1 MVDRRGDYYVIR
13 ILLVDDHPSVGE
25 GTKTMIEQDSDMVVT
40 VAMSALD
47 ALSKVQG
54 EPFDLILC
62 DLNMPGISGLE
73 LTKRLIQSDPE
84 WKVIIYSGY
93 EIGSHFNLLVESG
106 VSGFISK
113 TASREQLHN
122 SIRCVLRGEA
132 VIPISLLKQLRRNEV
147 AISRSELSVED
158 VSINE
163 KEMVILSEVAAGI
176 SNKELA
182 ATLHVSQR
190 NVEYQLTKIFE
201 KLNVRSRSEAIKEA
215 KRLGLISMEQY

>member
-1 MVDRRGDYYVIR
+1 MIR

-25 GTKTMIEQDSDMVVT
+25 GTKTMIEQDGEMKVT
-40 VAMSALD
+40 VALSALE
-47 ALSKVQG
+47 ALDKVHT
-54 EPFDLILC
+54 EPFDIILC

-73 LTKRLIQSDPE
+73 LTKRLIQNDPDR
-84 WKVIIYSGY
+84 KVIIYSGY
-93 EIGSHFNLLVESG
+93 EIGTHFNLLVESG

-122 SIRCVLRGEA
+122 SIRCALRGEA

-147 AISRSELSVED
+147 SISRAELSIED

-163 KEMVILSEVAAGI
+163 KEMTILHEVASGV

-182 ATLHVSQR
+182 SMLHVSQR

-201 KLNVRSRSEAIKEA
+201 KLNVRSRSEAIREA

>member
-1 MVDRRGDYYVIR
+1 
-13 ILLVDDHPSVGE
+13 
-25 GTKTMIEQDSDMVVT
+25 MIEQDGEMKVT
-40 VAMSALD
+40 VALSALE
-47 ALSKVQG
+47 ALDKVHT
-54 EPFDLILC
+54 EAYDIILC

-73 LTKRLIQSDPE
+73 LTKRLILNDPE
-84 WKVIIYSGY
+84 RKVIIYSGY
-93 EIGSHFNLLVESG
+93 EIGTHFNLLVESG

-122 SIRCVLRGEA
+122 SIRCALRGEA
-132 VIPISLLKQLRRNEV
+132 VIPIPLLKQLRRNEV
-147 AISRSELSVED
+147 AISRSELSIED

-163 KEMVILSEVAAGI
+163 KEMTILHEVAAGV

-182 ATLHVSQR
+182 NILHVSQR

-201 KLNVRSRSEAIKEA
+201 KLNVRSRSEAIREA

>member
-1 MVDRRGDYYVIR
+1 MIR

-25 GTKTMIEQDSDMVVT
+25 GTKTMIEQDSDMKVT
-40 VAMSALD
+40 VALSALE
-47 ALSKVQG
+47 ALDKVHS
-54 EPFDLILC
+54 EPFDIILC

-73 LTKRLIQSDPE
+73 LTKRLIQIDPE
-84 WKVIIYSGY
+84 RKVIIYSGY
-93 EIGSHFNLLVESG
+93 EIGTHFNLLVESG

-122 SIRCVLRGEA
+122 SIRCALRGEA
-132 VIPISLLKQLRRNEV
+132 VIPISLLKQLRRHEV
-147 AISRSELSVED
+147 SISRSELSIDD

-163 KEMVILSEVAAGI
+163 KEMTILHEVAAGV

-182 ATLHVSQR
+182 AMLHVSQR

-201 KLNVRSRSEAIKEA
+201 KLNVRSRSEAIREA

>member
-1 MVDRRGDYYVIR
+1 MIR

-25 GTKTMIEQDSDMVVT
+25 GTKTMIEQDSDMKVT
-40 VAMSALD
+40 VALSALE
-47 ALSKVQG
+47 ALDKVHS
-54 EPFDLILC
+54 EPFDIILC

-73 LTKRLIQSDPE
+73 LTKRLIQIDPE
-84 WKVIIYSGY
+84 RKVIIYSGY
-93 EIGSHFNLLVESG
+93 EIGTHFNLLVESG

-113 TASREQLHN
+113 TASRDQLHN
-122 SIRCVLRGEA
+122 SIRCALRGEA
-132 VIPISLLKQLRRNEV
+132 VIPIPLLKQLRRHEV
-147 AISRSELSVED
+147 AISRSELSIDD

-163 KEMVILSEVAAGI
+163 KEMTILHEVAAGV

-182 ATLHVSQR
+182 AMLHVSQR

-201 KLNVRSRSEAIKEA
+201 KLNVRSRSEAIREA

>member
-1 MVDRRGDYYVIR
+1 MIR

-25 GTKTMIEQDSDMVVT
+25 GTKTMIEQDGEMKVT
-40 VAMSALD
+40 VALSALE
-47 ALSKVQG
+47 ALDKVHS
-54 EPFDLILC
+54 EPFDIILC

-73 LTKRLIQSDPE
+73 LTKRLIQNDPE
-84 WKVIIYSGY
+84 RKVIIYSGY
-93 EIGSHFNLLVESG
+93 EIGTHFNLLIESG

-122 SIRCVLRGEA
+122 SIRCALRGEA

-147 AISRSELSVED
+147 SISRPELSIED

-163 KEMVILSEVAAGI
+163 KEMTILHEVAAGV

-182 ATLHVSQR
+182 SILHVSQR

-201 KLNVRSRSEAIKEA
+201 KLNVRSRSEAIREA

>member
-1 MVDRRGDYYVIR
+1 MIR

-25 GTKTMIEQDSDMVVT
+25 GTKTMIEQDSDMKVT
-40 VAMSALD
+40 VVLSALE
-47 ALSKVQG
+47 ALDKVHS
-54 EPFDLILC
+54 EPFDIILC

-73 LTKRLIQSDPE
+73 LTKRLIQNDPE
-84 WKVIIYSGY
+84 RKVIIYSGY
-93 EIGSHFNLLVESG
+93 EIGTHFNLLVESG

-113 TASREQLHN
+113 TASRDQLHN
-122 SIRCVLRGEA
+122 SIRCALRGEA
-132 VIPISLLKQLRRNEV
+132 VIPIPLLKQLRRHEV
-147 AISRSELSVED
+147 AISRSELSIDD

-163 KEMVILSEVAAGI
+163 KEMTILHEVAAGV

-182 ATLHVSQR
+182 AMLHVSQR

-201 KLNVRSRSEAIKEA
+201 KLNVRSRSEAIREA

>member
-1 MVDRRGDYYVIR
+1 MIR

-25 GTKTMIEQDSDMVVT
+25 GTKTMIEQDSDMNVT
-40 VAMSALD
+40 VALSALE
-47 ALSKVQG
+47 ALDKVHT
-54 EPFDLILC
+54 ETFDIIILC

-73 LTKRLIQSDPE
+73 LTKRLIQIDPE
-84 WKVIIYSGY
+84 RKVIIYSGY
-93 EIGSHFNLLVESG
+93 EIGTHFNLLVESG

-122 SIRCVLRGEA
+122 SIRCALRGEA
-132 VIPISLLKQLRRNEV
+132 VIPIPLLKQLRRHEV
-147 AISRSELSVED
+147 AISRSELSIED

-163 KEMVILSEVAAGI
+163 KEMTILHEVAAGV

-182 ATLHVSQR
+182 AMLHVSQR

-201 KLNVRSRSEAIKEA
+201 KLNVRSRSEAIREA
-215 KRLGLISMEQY
+215 KRLGLISLEQY

>member
-1 MVDRRGDYYVIR
+1 MIR

-25 GTKTMIEQDSDMVVT
+25 GTKTMIEQDSDMKVT
-40 VAMSALD
+40 VALSALE
-47 ALSKVQG
+47 ALDKVHS

-73 LTKRLIQSDPE
+73 LTKRLIQNDPE
-84 WKVIIYSGY
+84 RKVIIYSGY
-93 EIGSHFNLLVESG
+93 EIGTHFNLLVESG

-113 TASREQLHN
+113 TASRDQLHN
-122 SIRCVLRGEA
+122 SIRCALRGEA
-132 VIPISLLKQLRRNEV
+132 VIPIPLLKQLRRHEV
-147 AISRSELSVED
+147 AISRSELSIDD

-163 KEMVILSEVAAGI
+163 KEMTILHEVAAGV

-182 ATLHVSQR
+182 AMLHVSQR

-201 KLNVRSRSEAIKEA
+201 KLNVRSRSEAIREA